1 MVPAAH
7 AIIGAAKN
15 KDVTTI
21 TEPATVYVA
30 RLACY
35 SYTLLTCFVHE
46 FTCWRM
52 WGAACCSSTLSGLL
66 ADWLADTD

>member
-35 SYTLLTCFVHE
+35 SYTLLALF
-46 FTCWRM
+46 M
-52 WGAACCSSTLSGLL
+52 SSPAGACGVQPAALPR
-66 ADWLADTD
+66 